1 MNMALKKAVKKVA
14 AKKPVVKKVSRVAKV
29 VDVSKVKPIT
39 GKVVMVS
46 KFEGSVLDKV
56 SALIEDGFA
65 VTLKC
70 EGRNK
75 QVKDGE
81 CILEYIRANKPIELI
96 GMKSGMAARTVQ
108 L

>member
-1 MNMALKKAVKKVA
+1 MSDKKSVKKAPVKKKVVA
-14 AKKPVVKKVSRVAKV
+14 KKVSRVAKV
-29 VDVSKVKPIT
+29 VDLTKVKPIT

-46 KFEGSVLDKV
+46 KFEDSVLDKIA
-56 SALIEDGFA
+56 ALQESGFA

-75 QVKDGE
+75 QVKSGE
-81 CILEYIRANKPIELI
+81 CVLEYIRANKPIELV

>member
-1 MNMALKKAVKKVA
+1 MPVKKAVKKA
-14 AKKPVVKKVSRVAKV
+14 PAKKKAVVKKVSPATASE
-29 VDVSKVKPIT
+29 SKVIEKIA
-39 GKVVMVS
+39 
-46 KFEGSVLDKV
+46 
-56 SALIEDGFA
+56 ALHKDGFA

-75 QVKDGE
+75 QVKCGE
-81 CILEYIRANKPIELI
+81 CIINYIRTNKPIELI

>member
-1 MNMALKKAVKKVA
+1 MPVKKSVKKAPVKKKVI
-14 AKKPVVKKVSRVAKV
+14 AKKVVVSPATLAESKVS
-29 VDVSKVKPIT
+29 
-39 GKVVMVS
+39 
-46 KFEGSVLDKV
+46 DKIA
-56 SALIEDGFA
+56 ALHKDGFA

-75 QVKDGE
+75 QVKEGE
-81 CILEYIRANKPIELI
+81 CILEYIRVNKPIELV

>member
-1 MNMALKKAVKKVA
+1 MPVKKSVKKAPVKKKVVAKKVA
-14 AKKPVVKKVSRVAKV
+14 VSPASLAESKV
-29 VDVSKVKPIT
+29 VEKIA
-39 GKVVMVS
+39 
-46 KFEGSVLDKV
+46 
-56 SALIEDGFA
+56 ALQESGFA

-75 QVKDGE
+75 QVKAGE
-81 CILEYIRANKPIELI
+81 CILEYIRVNKPIELV

>member
-1 MNMALKKAVKKVA
+1 MPVKKSVKKAPVKKKVV
-14 AKKPVVKKVSRVAKV
+14 AKKVVVSPASLAESKV
-29 VDVSKVKPIT
+29 VEKIA
-39 GKVVMVS
+39 
-46 KFEGSVLDKV
+46 
-56 SALIEDGFA
+56 ALQESGFA

-75 QVKDGE
+75 QVKAGE
-81 CILEYIRANKPIELI
+81 CILEYIRVNKPIELV